1 MWMPW
6 ATIPF
11 LQGSP
16 EVNFSYPFIRR
27 PVGTT
32 LLAIGMFLVGC
43 VAYSFLPVA
52 SLPSFELPTVRVTAS
67 RPGADP
73 AIMAATVAAPLER
86 RLGEIA
92 GVSEITSVSSLG
104 SSSITIQFD
113 LGRSIDGAGRDVQ
126 AALNAAAT
134 DLPGDLPTLP
144 TFRKVNPAAFP
155 IFIVA
160 LTSPTIPAAEIYNIA
175 DTVVVQRLSQV
186 EGVAEV
192 TATGAEQ
199 PAVRVQ
205 FNPVALAAIGL
216 SAEDVRNA
224 IVNANAAGPVGV
236 FDGPGQAV
244 TLGSNGQLWD
254 PRDFNPVVLKSA
266 NGTVVRLT
274 DVASVRRGTRNNFSA
289 AWFNRQP
296 AVLLTVTRQSNSNI
310 IETVDHI
317 KDVLDDL
324 KNWIPADVH
333 ISILSDRSQ
342 TIRASVRDMQIT
354 LGITAVLVM
363 FVVLVFLRRAT
374 PTIAAGI
381 TVPLSLAGTCALM
394 WLAGF
399 SIDNLSLMALA
410 VSVGFVVDDAI
421 VMIENVFRN
430 LEAGSSPLRATIE
443 GAKQIG
449 FTVVS
454 ISISLVAAFIPL
466 LFMGGIIG
474 RVFREFSVT
483 LAFAILVSTI
493 VSLTVTPMICAHF
506 VRTPPSPDAT
516 RFDRLVEG
524 VLRWMI
530 RGYDRSLAVVLRHR
544 ALTLLVWVATIALTA
559 NLYYKV
565 PKSDF
570 PEDDTGLIF
579 GSTQA
584 ATDVSYGTMR
594 ELQLKAADIV
604 MADPAVAGIGS
615 FIGTAGNFTVNQG
628 RIFISLKPLSER
640 KLTTGLVVE
649 RLRNKLKA
657 IPGFD
662 VFMVPT
668 RDVRV
673 GGRSSRSQ
681 YQFTLW
687 SPEVEDLQHWTPLV
701 LQRVRAIADDA
712 GLTDITTDREQ
723 GGLQAD
729 VVIDRAA
736 AARLCVAVQDI
747 DNALNDAFAQRQ
759 ISTYYTQRNQYR
771 VVLEIDPTFQRDPT
785 DLSRVYV
792 QASAA
797 PRPSASAT
805 TTAAGGTLAP
815 GCAGNPVSAAPTSGS
830 LTSGNASSP
839 NNNTGVVSGAALNQV
854 PLSAVAHF
862 RKSSAPL
869 VVNHQGQFP
878 AVTITYNLKAGVG
891 IEEASAKLVQ
901 AVNDLHMPDTIHA
914 EFAGDVKAF
923 AATVNAQPWL
933 ILAALIAVYI
943 VLGVL
948 YESLAH
954 PLTIISTLPSAGL
967 GALLALLVSGTEL
980 TVIAF
985 IGIILLIGIVKKNG
999 IMMVDFALDGERER
1013 GLSPERAIHEA
1024 CLERFRPI
1032 LMTTMAA
1039 LLGAVPLMLAV
1050 GPGAELRRPL
1060 GITIIGGLVVSQALT
1075 LYTTPVIYLL
1085 LDRLHRRLGGAAGQ
1099 HSFAAKAGR
1108 RAHRERSFA
1117 LRGVAGGGGGG

>member
-1 MWMPW
+1 M
-6 ATIPF
+6 
-11 LQGSP
+11 
-16 EVNFSYPFIRR
+16 NFSYPFIRR

-32 LLAIGMFLVGC
+32 LLAIGLFLIGC

-52 SLPSFELPTVRVTAS
+52 SLPSFELPTVRVSAS

-73 AIMAATVAAPLER
+73 ATMAATVAAPLER

-92 GVSEITSVSSLG
+92 GVNEITSVSSLG
-104 SSSITIQFD
+104 ASSITIQFD

-134 DLPGDLPTLP
+134 DLPSDLPTLP

-160 LTSPTIPAAEIYNIA
+160 LTSSTIPAAEIYNIA
-175 DTVVVQRLSQV
+175 DTVIVQRLSQV
-186 EGVAEV
+186 DGVAEV

-205 FNPVALAAIGL
+205 LNPVALAAIGL
-216 SAEDVRNA
+216 SMEDVRNA
-224 IVNANAAGPVGV
+224 IVNANAAGPLGV

-244 TLGSNGQLWD
+244 TLGGNGQLWD
-254 PRDFNPVVLKSA
+254 PVDFNPIVVKSA
-266 NGTVVRLT
+266 NGTAVRLT
-274 DVASVRRGTRNNFSA
+274 DVASIKRGVRNNFSA

-296 AVLLTVTRQSNSNI
+296 AVLLTVTRQANSNI
-310 IETVDHI
+310 LETVDRLREVI
-317 KDVLDDL
+317 DDL
-324 KNWIPADVH
+324 KNWIPADIH
-333 ISILSDRSQ
+333 IQVLNDRSQ

-354 LGITAVLVM
+354 LAITVVLVM
-363 FVVLVFLRRAT
+363 GVVLVFLRRTT
-374 PTIAAGI
+374 PTLAAGV

-454 ISISLVAAFIPL
+454 ISVSLVAAFIPL
-466 LFMGGIIG
+466 LFMSGIIG
-474 RVFREFSVT
+474 RLFREFSVT
-483 LAFAILVSTI
+483 LAFAILVSTV
-493 VSLTVTPMICAHF
+493 VSLSVTPMICAHF
-506 VRTPPSPDAT
+506 VRAPPSPNAT

-524 VLRWMI
+524 GLGWMI
-530 RGYDRSLAVVLRHR
+530 RGYDHSLAVVLRHR
-544 ALTLLVWVATIALTA
+544 ALTLIVWAATIALTA

-579 GSTQA
+579 GSTEA
-584 ATDVSYGTMR
+584 ATDVSYETMR
-594 ELQLKAADIV
+594 ALQLQAADIV

-615 FIGTAGNFTVNQG
+615 FVGTSGNSTVNQG
-628 RIFISLKPLSER
+628 RIFISLKPLAER
-640 KLTTGLVVE
+640 KLATGLVVE

-657 IPGFD
+657 IPGFS
-662 VFMVPT
+662 VFMIPT

-673 GGRSSRSQ
+673 GGRSSKAQ

-687 SPEVEDLQHWTPLV
+687 SPQVEDLQHWTPIV
-701 LQRVRAIADDA
+701 LQRVRAIADRA
-712 GLTDITTDREQ
+712 GLTDVTTDREQ

-736 AARLCVAVQDI
+736 ASRLCVSVQDI

-771 VVLEIDPTFQRDPT
+771 VVLEIDPLFQRDPT
-785 DLSRVYV
+785 DLSRIYV

-805 TTAAGGTLAP
+805 SAGASTAAAP
-815 GCAGNPVSAAPTSGS
+815 GCAGTPVSAAPTSGS
-830 LTSGNASSP
+830 LTSGNATSP

-854 PLSAVAHF
+854 PLSAVARF
-862 RKSSAPL
+862 QKSSAPL

-878 AVTITYNLKAGVG
+878 AVTITYNLKPNVG
-891 IEEASAKLVQ
+891 IEEASAALVQ
-901 AVNDLHMPDTIHA
+901 AVTDLHMPDTIHA

-967 GALLALLVSGTEL
+967 GALLALLISGTEL

-1032 LMTTMAA
+1032 LMTTMAS
-1039 LLGAVPLMLAV
+1039 LLGAMPLMLAV

-1099 HSFAAKAGR
+1099 HSFTAKAGR
-1108 RAHRERSFA
+1108 RTHRERSFA
-1117 LRGVAGGGGGG
+1117 LRGVAGGGE